1 MNVDLHMHT
10 TCSDGVYTPEQ
21 LTAMAA
27 ERGIRILSIT
37 DHDTVA
43 AYHDHT
49 FADGVTVIP
58 GIEMSSEYDGEDVH
72 ILGLHIDP
80 SAPVLVDYCRCF
92 RERRFKRAME
102 IVDKC
107 ISLGYDLDRKTLE
120 ERAAQGGTVGRP
132 HIARLLVE
140 KGYFSDV
147 HAVFDEL
154 LYRNGPAYVPYHR
167 NRIDECITRIHEA
180 KGYAILAHPGLLKRT
195 LHDVLRYS
203 FDGLEVYHP
212 NNRGRFDEFLQIVK
226 KRKWLVSGG
235 SDFHGT
241 PGRYP
246 ERLGDF
252 SIQKSQVSDV
262 LVR

>member
-43 AYHDHT
+43 AYHGHT
-49 FADGVTVIP
+49 FADGITVIP

-80 SAPVLVDYCRCF
+80 SAPVLVDYCRRF

-107 ISLGYDLDRKTLE
+107 ISLGYDLDRKTL
-120 ERAAQGGTVGRP
+120 
-132 HIARLLVE
+132 
-140 KGYFSDV
+140 
-147 HAVFDEL
+147 
-154 LYRNGPAYVPYHR
+154 
-167 NRIDECITRIHEA
+167 
-180 KGYAILAHPGLLKRT
+180 
-195 LHDVLRYS
+195 
-203 FDGLEVYHP
+203 
-212 NNRGRFDEFLQIVK
+212 
-226 KRKWLVSGG
+226 
-235 SDFHGT
+235 
-241 PGRYP
+241 
-246 ERLGDF
+246 
-252 SIQKSQVSDV
+252 
-262 LVR
+262 